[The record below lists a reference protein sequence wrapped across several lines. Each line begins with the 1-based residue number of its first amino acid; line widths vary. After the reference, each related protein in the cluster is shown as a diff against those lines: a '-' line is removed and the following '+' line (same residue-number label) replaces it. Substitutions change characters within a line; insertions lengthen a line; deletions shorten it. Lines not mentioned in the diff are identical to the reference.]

1 MFPEV
6 ERRLVH
12 ASGGLVP
19 ALYVLDIVTWRQFQ
33 AILVAGSVVTI
44 VLEAVRLFAGIDW
57 IVFDQLTREY
67 EEDSVAGYA
76 LYVLGG
82 TAAGLLFPP
91 SAAVAALFMLAIGDP
106 IGGMFGSGKL
116 RRVKRPSVLAVMF
129 TVCSLIGLVFVP
141 PVVAV
146 LGGAGAAIADGVKPM
161 IRGHV
166 VDDNLTIPLVAGGLM
181 AAAVTVL

>member
-19 ALYVLDIVTWRQFQ
+19 ALYVLDVVTWRQFQ
-33 AILVAGSVVTI
+33 AILVAGSVVTV

-67 EEDSVAGYA
+67 EADSVAGYA
-76 LYVLGG
+76 LYIFGG
-82 TAAGLLFPP
+82 TGAALLFPAP
-91 SAAVAALFMLAIGDP
+91 AAVAALFMLAIGDP
-106 IGGMFGSGKL
+106 ISGMLGSGEL
-116 RRVKRPSVLAVMF
+116 RQVKRPSVLGVMF
-129 TVCSLIGLVFVP
+129 TVCSLIGAAFVP
-141 PVVAV
+141 PLAAV
-146 LGGAGAAIADGVKPM
+146 IGGAGATVADGVALTV
-161 IRGHV
+161 RGRI